1 MGFMDRLKEMFGGG
15 GARSREPMETGDAG
29 PSPAQKGTAA
39 TPATVSDPAP
49 GGVKQT
55 DPATQSAAAGETP
68 EEQRQ
73 AAAEDPAASSEP
85 GTEGQDQEPR

>member
-15 GARSREPMETGDAG
+15 GASSREPVETGDAG
-29 PSPAQKGTAA
+29 PSPAQ
-39 TPATVSDPAP
+39 
-49 GGVKQT
+49 
-55 DPATQSAAAGETP
+55 SAAVDETP

-73 AAAEDPAASSEP
+73 AAAEDPAATSEP